1 MNGHCDLFL
10 IEQNQFIT
18 ISEFFHWFKLKR
30 SPKYLLAFSKII
42 LLILPS
48 SDLHGFN
55 NQQGVLI
62 LKFVLWS
69 FSVVNAGYL
78 AAHSISSSNLMPF
91 TICFASK
98 LIASSKRG
106 LKFLYVLVMLAF
118 NNFLYYVGESSYM
131 HVVLSTG
138 INILV
143 KLLLLQYLLSSNF
156 GTSQR
161 HTKTWDLVWKMLST

>member
-78 AAHSISSSNLMPF
+78 AAHSISSNLMPF

-106 LKFLYVLVMLAF
+106 LKFLYVFVMFQNLMKADIAKVKASLIY
-118 NNFLYYVGESSYM
+118 LY
-131 HVVLSTG
+131 
-138 INILV
+138 
-143 KLLLLQYLLSSNF
+143 Q
-156 GTSQR
+156 
-161 HTKTWDLVWKMLST
+161 